1 MKKTLMHGM
10 KDVQYAKIIQ
20 LHIFC
25 QVDPESSG
33 RNARVMLVDECF

>member
-1 MKKTLMHGM
+1 MKMTVMHGM
-10 KDVQYAKIIQ
+10 KGVQYTKIIQ

-33 RNARVMLVDECF
+33 RNAKAMLVDECF